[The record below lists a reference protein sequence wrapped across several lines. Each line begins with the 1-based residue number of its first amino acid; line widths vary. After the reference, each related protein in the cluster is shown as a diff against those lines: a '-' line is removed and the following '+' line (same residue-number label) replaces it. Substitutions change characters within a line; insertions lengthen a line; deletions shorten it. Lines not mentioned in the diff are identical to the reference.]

1 MLRQYPLKQDLLKQ
15 DWAKQTGLSRPVKAA
30 LALTVAALAFSG
42 CSTDHWFR
50 TDKTPHE
57 TAADYKA
64 CNDRV
69 QEMALARA
77 GQQRA
82 SYTPT
87 TAARPPNGLPTGTG
101 ANVGETPMQ
110 MHDRVTAE
118 TNFDAQVRTC
128 MTDKGYTL
136 AP

>member
-1 MLRQYPLKQDLLKQ
+1 MKQV
-15 DWAKQTGLSRPVKAA
+15 WAKQTGLRQPVKAA
-30 LALTVAALAFSG
+30 LAFAVAALTLSA
-42 CSTDHWFR
+42 CSTDHWR
-50 TDKTPHE
+50 RADKTPQE
-57 TAADYKA
+57 TAADYKL

-69 QEMALARA
+69 EEMTLARA

-82 SYTPT
+82 SYTPN

-101 ANVGETPMQ
+101 ANLGETPMQ

-118 TNFDAQVRTC
+118 ASFDTQVRSC

>member
-1 MLRQYPLKQDLLKQ
+1 MKQV
-15 DWAKQTGLSRPVKAA
+15 WAKQTGLRQPVKAA
-30 LALTVAALAFSG
+30 LAFAVAALTLSA
-42 CSTDHWFR
+42 CSTDHWR
-50 TDKTPHE
+50 RADKTPQE
-57 TAADYKA
+57 TAADYKL

-69 QEMALARA
+69 EEMTLARA
-77 GQQRA
+77 RQQRA
-82 SYTPT
+82 SYTPN

-101 ANVGETPMQ
+101 ANLGETPMQ

-118 TNFDAQVRTC
+118 ASFDTQVRGC